1 MKGNPGL
8 SAGYA
13 GTSGFRQVVKC
24 TILIKKKEGMS
35 DEDFVEYYNTKH
47 AKMATDVIIRHDPI
61 TYSLVI
67 LPSDLNSIS
76 CELTIPVQDLPPL
89 TRPKTYPRHP
99 TWQSTAA

>member
-47 AKMATDVIIRHDPI
+47 AKMATDVILRHSPI
-61 TYSLVI
+61 TYSLV
-67 LPSDLNSIS
+67 LDPIS
-76 CELTIPVQDLPPL
+76 LVTSEE
-89 TRPKTYPRHP
+89 
-99 TWQSTAA
+99 S